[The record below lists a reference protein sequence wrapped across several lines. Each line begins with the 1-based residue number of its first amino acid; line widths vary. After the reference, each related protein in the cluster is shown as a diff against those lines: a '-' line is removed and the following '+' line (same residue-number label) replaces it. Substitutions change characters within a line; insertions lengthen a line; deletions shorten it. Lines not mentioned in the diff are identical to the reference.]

1 MFSRRRIFWKRRWFL
16 ILVIALLC
24 FGYLINQSTDLIK
37 PNEESGKDAEVN
49 KIVGETPSNEKSI
62 QTVTDEKEET
72 NIEKNEPY
80 YLIKEENRVISIYY
94 IDENGEKTFVRN
106 TDINYDLLS
115 NTDQSLFSNGII
127 KKSVEELEE
136 LLQDFGS

>member
-1 MFSRRRIFWKRRWFL
+1 MFSRRRVFWKRRWFL
-16 ILVIALLC
+16 IVVIGLLC
-24 FGYLINQSTDLIK
+24 VGYLVNQSTDFLK
-37 PNEESGKDAEVN
+37 PNEDTDKEAEVN
-49 KIVGETPSNEKSI
+49 KVVGETPSNEESV
-62 QTVTDEKEET
+62 QTVTEEEES
-72 NIEKNEPY
+72 NIEKSEPY